1 MASCPYR
8 TTDPVFSF
16 DNFPPLVPTY
26 RSSKLVTSGSVVCL
40 DGMDK
45 LNSSGSRQFDAPQ
58 MVTAFGKDNAGGKVT
73 IVDLRQESHGFINGR
88 AVSWYAEKD
97 WANVGFSPE
106 AVVQVESELLDKI
119 RDQGSV
125 AIGQIKTDADGKPAV
140 VTSVPVDIQTVTTEA
155 ELAASLG
162 LGYQRFPVTDH
173 AKPLDDVVELFVA
186 FTRNFPVTS
195 QVHFHCHGGDGRTT
209 TFLVLYDIVRSRS
222 IPTAALADILNRQE
236 LISGY
241 DLTKLPAETSW
252 KYQCAAN
259 RIALIR
265 NFFDYV
271 HSTGYEQGESWSW
284 WLASRS
290 SN

>member
-16 DNFPPLVPTY
+16 DNFPPLVPTF
-26 RSSKLVTSGSVVCL
+26 RSNKLVTSGSVVCL

-58 MVTAFGKDNAGGKVT
+58 MVTAFGKDDAGGKVT

-97 WANVGFSPE
+97 WANVGLSPD
-106 AVVQVESELLDKI
+106 AVVQGERELLDKI

-140 VTSVPVDIQTVTTEA
+140 VTSVPVDIQTVTTEGG
-155 ELAASLG
+155 LAAGLG

-195 QVHFHCHGGDGRTT
+195 HVHFHCHGGDGRTT

-222 IPTAALADILNRQE
+222 IPAAALADILNRQE

-252 KYQCAAN
+252 KYQCAVD

-271 HSTGYEQGESWSW
+271 HSTAYEQGESWSW
-284 WLASRS
+284 WLASQS
-290 SN
+290 ST